1 MFPWN
6 ASDVVAWLSYVNS
19 RCLFFYGFSVEGG
32 DVEAGKVSFSPSERR
47 RVSDREGQRVISD
60 EGFAPARHE
69 KEEGETADVE
79 GDRRK
84 DGRVVTCGEKETR
97 RNLREL
103 KERPVR
109 LCRLTGRIFCGG
121 DEEI

>member
-1 MFPWN
+1 MSI
-6 ASDVVAWLSYVNS
+6 AVVCSFMDFLSKAEMS
-19 RCLFFYGFSVEGG
+19 KPGRFRFLRRKEGAYPTG
-32 DVEAGKVSFSPSERR
+32 
-47 RVSDREGQRVISD
+47 EGQRVIAD